1 MKRMLV
7 NATQE
12 EELRVALVDGQKLFD
27 LSIELP
33 SREQK
38 KANVYKGR
46 ISRVEPSLEACFVDY
61 GAQRHGFLPLKEVSR
76 DFFRQQPQGGRMNIR
91 ELLTEGQDLIVQVE
105 KEERGTKGAALT
117 TFVSLAGRFLVLMPN
132 NPRAGGVSRRIEGE
146 DRDQMREVMGQ
157 LQIPDGMG
165 AIIRTAG
172 VGRTV
177 EELQW
182 DLDNLKTQW
191 EQIEA
196 AAKDRPAPFLVFRE
210 SDAVTRAMRD
220 YLSDDIGEVLVDNDA
235 AFQKAQEYM
244 QRFMPAE
251 AQRRLKM
258 YTDDIPLFT
267 RFQIESQIES
277 AYAHKVSLP
286 SGGSIVIDYTEAL
299 VSIDINSARATR
311 GSDIET
317 TATNTNLEAADE
329 IARQLRIRDIGGLIV
344 IDFIDMESTK
354 NQREVEDRLRD
365 AVKMDRARIQI
376 GRLSRFGLLEMSRQR
391 LRPSLGESSHI
402 VCPRCVGIGNIRS
415 IESLTLSV
423 LRLIGEELRKDRTSR
438 VIVQVPVDVATYLFN
453 EKREWLRTLEDKSE
467 AELIIVPNENM
478 QTPGYTIT
486 RLRDDEAELP
496 ENKQLSYLMP
506 TAPVVAEPGTA
517 KDKRPPAEAPAVAT
531 LLPATSAPL
540 HPTPAPV
547 AAAPEVTPA
556 PVEPVSNGG
565 FWGRLKR
572 LFGEEPAPA
581 PQPVVAEPVVAK
593 PASSSSS
600 SSRNDGRRDGRREH
614 SRGGHRH
621 AADGGS
627 RRDRGDRGSGG
638 GDRDRGDGRERSDG
652 RSGGGGRGRGGGHR
666 DLDRR
671 PRSDQPAQDAQGGG
685 RNEGQGR
692 GEGQGRRD
700 GNRGDANRGDSGRGD
715 GNRNDFNR
723 GDSNRTDG
731 GRGEGQR
738 ADGNRGDGNR
748 AEGGRSDGNRGEG
761 NRAEGGR
768 SDGNRGEGSRA
779 DGGRGDGNRGEGN
792 RAEGSRSEGNRGEG
806 RGDFNRDANRSSNF
820 NRGGGDAG
828 QPGEPIRTDEQA
840 NHPVDST
847 TALAGGA
854 GDARVEGQERSDR
867 GGDRPGGGERG
878 DRNGEPRRGRRGRRR
893 GRRGGGGGGAREG
906 AMGSSGNGGPGGP
919 EGGSG
924 GEREYAEQSFG
935 GEVHGDRGGPQMA
948 NGHDH
953 QAAQGE
959 GGHEHHD
966 HESGGHSGHSHEH
979 QEHER
984 DSHSHGEPSE
994 AGGAGESREEQGS
1007 YEAREP
1013 REPREPRE
1021 AREPRESREPRE
1033 AREPREPREQS
1044 ESQRSEQ
1051 HEHAPQR
1058 ETSQPRE
1065 SSPQRE
1071 MSLSHESS
1079 PQRESSGQS
1088 ERSGEPSSSSEQ
1100 SGQGP
1105 SSSSADASRPAKPFV
1120 VWSSVPTGDRRDE

>member
-76 DFFRQQPQGGRMNIR
+76 EYFRQQPQGGRMNIR

-146 DRDQMREVMGQ
+146 DRDQMREVMNQ

-165 AIIRTAG
+165 AIVRTAG
-172 VGRTV
+172 VGRTA

-182 DLDNLKTQW
+182 DLDNLRTQW
-191 EQIEA
+191 DQIEA

-244 QRFMPAE
+244 QRFMPAD

-258 YTDDIPLFT
+258 YVDDIPLFT

-402 VCPRCVGIGNIRS
+402 VCPRCVGIGSIRS
-415 IESLTLSV
+415 IESISLSV
-423 LRLIGEELRKDRTSR
+423 LRLIGEEMRKDRTSR

-467 AELIIVPNENM
+467 TELMIVPNEHM
-478 QTPGYTIT
+478 QTPDYSIK

-496 ENKQLSYLMP
+496 ENKQVSYLMP
-506 TAPVVAEPGTA
+506 TAPEVAEPGTA
-517 KDKRPPAEAPAVAT
+517 RDKRPPAEAAAVAT
-531 LLPATSAPL
+531 LLPATAAPVSVQAAPA
-540 HPTPAPV
+540 PTPV
-547 AAAPEVTPA
+547 AAETPA
-556 PVEPVSNGG
+556 ANGGGG

-572 LFGEEPAPA
+572 FFGDEPVAA
-581 PQPVVAEPVVAK
+581 PQPAAAEPVAAK
-593 PASSSSS
+593 PASSSSGSRS
-600 SSRNDGRRDGRREH
+600 SEGRRDGRREH
-614 SRGGHRH
+614 SRGHRH
-621 AADGGS
+621 GDGA
-627 RRDRGDRGSGG
+627 RRDRG
-638 GDRDRGDGRERSDG
+638 GDRDRGDRDGGQRGGERDRAERGDRSEARGDSRGGGERSERGENRGGERGG
-652 RSGGGGRGRGGGHR
+652 RGGRGGERGGDRSRGGGRGEQDARGGE
-666 DLDRR
+666 
-671 PRSDQPAQDAQGGG
+671 QGS

-692 GEGQGRRD
+692 RERGESNRDRGDRGGNRPD
-700 GNRGDANRGDSGRGD
+700 GNRVNEVAPVSDPGRLPD
-715 GNRNDFNR
+715 DIGNR
-723 GDSNRTDG
+723 
-731 GRGEGQR
+731 
-738 ADGNRGDGNR
+738 
-748 AEGGRSDGNRGEG
+748 
-761 NRAEGGR
+761 
-768 SDGNRGEGSRA
+768 
-779 DGGRGDGNRGEGN
+779 
-792 RAEGSRSEGNRGEG
+792 
-806 RGDFNRDANRSSNF
+806 
-820 NRGGGDAG
+820 
-828 QPGEPIRTDEQA
+828 
-840 NHPVDST
+840 VDSPVT
-847 TALAGGA
+847 LASGA
-854 GDARVEGQERSDR
+854 GAEGQERSDR
-867 GGDRPGGGERG
+867 GGGERQGQGGER
-878 DRNGEPRRGRRGRRR
+878 NGESRRGRRGRRR
-893 GRRGGGGGGAREG
+893 GRRGGGGGSRE
-906 AMGSSGNGGPGGP
+906 SSGALANGNA
-919 EGGSG
+919 EGGGGDRGAGEGFPSG
-924 GEREYAEQSFG
+924 GERDYADSSSGESGQHEHAEHG
-935 GEVHGDRGGPQMA
+935 GQHFS
-948 NGHDH
+948 NGHDQPH
-953 QAAQGE
+953 SHAEQDSAPRE
-959 GGHEHHD
+959 S
-966 HESGGHSGHSHEH
+966 SGGGEH
-979 QEHER
+979 NA
-984 DSHSHGEPSE
+984 P
-994 AGGAGESREEQGS
+994 REERS
-1007 YEAREP
+1007 YEARESQSSSRGEEWRAPQESRGVSESGGSQEHREPQQHRESHESRESQAP
-1013 REPREPRE
+1013 RESQESRGGYE
-1021 AREPRESREPRE
+1021 ARES
-1033 AREPREPREQS
+1033 Q
-1044 ESQRSEQ
+1044 QRSEQ
-1051 HEHAPQR
+1051 HEPA
-1058 ETSQPRE
+1058 QPRE
-1065 SSPQRE
+1065 SS
-1071 MSLSHESS
+1071 HN
-1079 PQRESSGQS
+1079 
-1088 ERSGEPSSSSEQ
+1088 ERPAERSSSSDD
-1100 SGQGP
+1100 SG
-1105 SSSSADASRPAKPFV
+1105 SAPASDDRPAKPYV
-1120 VWSSVPTGDRRDE
+1120 VWSSAPSSTGRRDE